1 MAATAASGGFINDA
15 PILHAENLISNVK
28 SINYSRTFLSIISG
42 VVAGIWGFTGLM
54 GFVFYFLV
62 MMVGSLGLL
71 VKAKFAVHSYFD
83 SWSRILIEGVLGGLM
98 LFSRF
103 SRQGKEAELRFRSKG
118 ERIAFR
124 FGHLPGSFAKRE
136 KRAFQEARRRGSGW
150 ASAMVREEKLDLVLV
165 PLGVMALAVY
175 HLWLLYTILRH
186 PTRTVIGVNGMARKR
201 WNTEKNGVL
210 AVQTLRNNMMA
221 STVLATTAITLVSVI
236 SVFIGVTSPSSA
248 APLRLVYGSKSGD
261 VFAAKY
267 LAVSL
272 CFMLAFVCNVQAIRL
287 YAHASFLLGGL
298 PPGEGAAA
306 GEEFAAYV
314 ARTVNRGS
322 HAWSLGLRAFYVSLA
337 LFLWTFGPIPM
348 LVCSVL
354 MCGLLYFL
362 DTTSEH
368 AHAHGTAAGLHG
380 HGQGAGEKDATV

>member
-28 SINYSRTFLSIISG
+28 SINYRIGLVLVISGQPAYWRKISVSCSRTFLSIISG

-98 LFSRF
+98 VSPI
-103 SRQGKEAELRFRSKG
+103 ED
-118 ERIAFR
+118 ER
-124 FGHLPGSFAKRE
+124 

-201 WNTEKNGVL
+201 WVSAMMANTEKNGVL
-210 AVQTLRNNMMA
+210 AVQTLRNNIMA

-368 AHAHGTAAGLHG
+368 GHAAGLHG
-380 HGQGAGEKDATV
+380 HGQGGGEKDATV

>member
-1 MAATAASGGFINDA
+1 
-15 PILHAENLISNVK
+15 
-28 SINYSRTFLSIISG
+28 
-42 VVAGIWGFTGLM
+42 
-54 GFVFYFLV
+54 
-62 MMVGSLGLL
+62 
-71 VKAKFAVHSYFD
+71 
-83 SWSRILIEGVLGGLM
+83 
-98 LFSRF
+98 
-103 SRQGKEAELRFRSKG
+103 
-118 ERIAFR
+118 
-124 FGHLPGSFAKRE
+124 
-136 KRAFQEARRRGSGW
+136 
-150 ASAMVREEKLDLVLV
+150 MVREEQLDLVLV
-165 PLGVMALAVY
+165 PLALAALAGY

-186 PTRTVIGVNGMARKR
+186 PTRTVIGVNAMARKR
-201 WNTEKNGVL
+201 WVTAMMANTEKNGVL
-210 AVQTLRNNMMA
+210 AVQTLRNNIMA

-236 SVFIGVTSPSSA
+236 SVFLGVTSSSSA
-248 APLRLVYGSKSGD
+248 APLRLVYGSKAGA

-298 PPGEGAAA
+298 PPGEAGG

-348 LVCSVL
+348 LACSVL

-362 DTTSEH
+362 DTASEH
-368 AHAHGTAAGLHG
+368 AHAHGHGRAAAGV
-380 HGQGAGEKDATV
+380 HGQAQQGGGEKDGTV